1 MRFTNGV
8 PASGQIVARRYLLHE
23 LIGAGDLGMVWR
35 ATDEVLGRTVAIKRL
50 SGTEPP
56 ERLMR
61 EARLASHVEHPRLLR
76 VLDLV
81 DEDGPW
87 LVVQYVDALPWSAL
101 WLRRRIGARAAA
113 QVAAQVADALAALHA
128 VGLVHG
134 DVTPDNVLVDK
145 DGEVKLVDFG
155 ASHILGEGGEDGGD
169 PGSRMTGTRDY
180 RSPEVRAGAAAG
192 PASDVYA
199 LGAMLRDAARSGG
212 DALAPLLA
220 AMLAATPADRPSAV
234 TARDVLAAIAAGRP
248 TTPP

>member
-1 MRFTNGV
+1 M
-8 PASGQIVARRYLLHE
+8 ARRYLLHE

-35 ATDEVLGRTVAIKRL
+35 ATDEVVGRTVAIKRL

-101 WLRRRIGARAAA
+101 WMRNRVGPRAAA
-113 QVAAQVADALAALHA
+113 QVAAQVADALGALHA

-155 ASHILGEGGEDGGD
+155 ASHILGEDGGD

-180 RSPEVRAGAAAG
+180 RSPEVCAGAAAG

-199 LGAMLRDAARSGG
+199 LGAMLRDAVRSGG
-212 DALAPLLA
+212 AALTPLLA
-220 AMLAATPADRPSAV
+220 TMLATDPAERPGAV
-234 TARDVLAAIAAGRP
+234 TARDALAAIAAGRGRAGA
-248 TTPP
+248 